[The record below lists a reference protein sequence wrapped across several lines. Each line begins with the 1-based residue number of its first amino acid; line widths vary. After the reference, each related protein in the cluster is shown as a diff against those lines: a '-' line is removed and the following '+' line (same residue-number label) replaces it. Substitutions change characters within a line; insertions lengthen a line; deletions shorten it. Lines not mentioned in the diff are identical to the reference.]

1 MLVTIHQPNYLPWPG
16 FFNKWMQ
23 SDAFVILDTVQF
35 HKNDW
40 QNRNRIKSI
49 NGASWLSV
57 PVHFHFPDAISEV
70 QIADMNWAKKQM
82 SSIRQSYAKAPFF
95 AAYWPEIEAILSAQW
110 RSLRDMNMALI
121 RLLGRM
127 LGCHAPLYMASD
139 LPVTE
144 QDPTMR
150 LIALCR
156 LLQADGYLS
165 GSEGRNYL
173 LQHRFREHDIALW
186 FQHAT
191 APVYPQLHGDFIPYL
206 SVIDLLFNVGDEA
219 TKTVREMGGKVR

>member
-40 QNRNRIKSI
+40 QNRNRIKSV
-49 NGASWLSV
+49 NGALWLSV
-57 PVHFHFPDAISEV
+57 PVHFHFPDVISEV
-70 QIADMNWAKKQM
+70 QIANTNWASKQM
-82 SSIRQSYAKAPFF
+82 RSIRQSYAKAPFF
-95 AAYWPEIEAILSAQW
+95 AAYWPEIEAVLSASW
-110 RSLRDMNMALI
+110 RNLRDMNVALI

-127 LGCHAPLYMASD
+127 LGCDAPLYLASD

-156 LLQADGYLS
+156 SLQADGYLS

-173 LQHRFREHDIALW
+173 LQDRFQKHEIALW
-186 FQHAT
+186 FQQAA

-206 SVIDLLFNVGDEA
+206 SVIDLLLNVGDDA
-219 TKTVREMGGKVR
+219 KKIVREMGGKVR